1 LSMSAAAV
9 LSNDAVGVTAAPP
22 AVAEGAPVVMAMPTV
37 TYGAPVVNE
46 AAAAPFFGTPVV
58 YSAPQA
64 VYTMPGQV
72 TYLSAPSAEAGQV
85 MYASPATAEMGQAM
99 YVAPLAGADVGHVTY
114 IASAGAETSQVVT
127 ATGAAVGQAPGVA
140 APTVLEDG
148 QELANDASGAAVTE
162 GGQIVSLVPTVV
174 EGSPV
179 PTYVAPY
186 VPAEPLAYAEALQGQ
201 QMYAAPMGARVNVSH
216 EIFAKL
222 AAGVQLTPEEMKSLS
237 GQPVGPDQPTAVP
250 AAHEQPV
257 GLEGSAAAAVT
268 IQSDSA
274 GVTDVAG
281 ADAAADGKTETKQKD
296 PKKKSDSKKALRAS
310 KKKKEKGCC

>member
-1 LSMSAAAV
+1 LSMSTAAV
-9 LSNDAVGVTAAPP
+9 LSSTDAVGVAAAPP
-22 AVAEGAPVVMAMPTV
+22 TVAEGAPVVMAMPTV
-37 TYGAPVVNE
+37 TYGAPVVTE

-64 VYTMPGQV
+64 VYTIPGQV

-85 MYASPATAEMGQAM
+85 VYASPAEMGQATF
-99 YVAPLAGADVGHVTY
+99 AEVGHMTY
-114 IASAGAETSQVVT
+114 TASAGAETSQVV
-127 ATGAAVGQAPGVA
+127 GAAVGQALCVA
-140 APTVLEDG
+140 APTALEDG
-148 QELANDASGAAVTE
+148 QELPNDASGAAVTE

-186 VPAEPLAYAEALQGQ
+186 VPAEPIAYAECMPGQ

-222 AAGVQLTPEEMKSLS
+222 AAGVQLTPEEMRSLS
-237 GQPVGPDQPTAVP
+237 GQPDQPTGVP
-250 AAHEQPV
+250 PATEQPV

-268 IQSDSA
+268 VQSDTA
-274 GVTDVAG
+274 GITDVA
-281 ADAAADGKTETKQKD
+281 AADSAANRNTEATKKD
-296 PKKKSDSKKALRAS
+296 PKKKSDSKKALKAS